1 MSIHESE
8 RAACT
13 SGGAAGPPLWRS
25 LEELAGD
32 DSFQELLDREFPSL
46 AVQWLDEPSR
56 RRFLRYMGASLALSG
71 IAGCAV
77 NPPDSIVPY
86 VEQPEVVVPGRPLFF
101 ATAVPLNGLG
111 TGVLVESHTGRPI
124 KIEGNP
130 AHPASLGATDAFT
143 QAAILSLY
151 DPDRS
156 QVVMSLGRVNT
167 WERFVN
173 QAVEIRQQARR
184 AAGEASAS

>member
-1 MSIHESE
+1 MNLQSDCGRQQMGIHESNE
-8 RAACT
+8 VLSRLAARQ
-13 SGGAAGPPLWRS
+13 GPPLWRS
-25 LEELAGD
+25 LEELGGD

-56 RRFLRYMGASLALSG
+56 RKFLRLMGASLALSG

-86 VEQPEVVVPGRPLFF
+86 VEQPELVVPGRPLFF
-101 ATAVPLNGLG
+101 ATAVPLNGLA

-130 AHPASLGATDAFT
+130 
-143 QAAILSLY
+143 
-151 DPDRS
+151 
-156 QVVMSLGRVNT
+156 
-167 WERFVN
+167 
-173 QAVEIRQQARR
+173 
-184 AAGEASAS
+184 

>member
-1 MSIHESE
+1 MSTHESD
-8 RAACT
+8 RTA
-13 SGGAAGPPLWRS
+13 SRPPQWRS

-46 AVQWLDEPSR
+46 AVQWLVEPSR
-56 RRFLRYMGASLALSG
+56 RRFLRYLGASLALSWM
-71 IAGCAV
+71 AGCAI

-143 QAAILSLY
+143 QAAIL
-151 DPDRS
+151 
-156 QVVMSLGRVNT
+156 
-167 WERFVN
+167 
-173 QAVEIRQQARR
+173 
-184 AAGEASAS
+184 